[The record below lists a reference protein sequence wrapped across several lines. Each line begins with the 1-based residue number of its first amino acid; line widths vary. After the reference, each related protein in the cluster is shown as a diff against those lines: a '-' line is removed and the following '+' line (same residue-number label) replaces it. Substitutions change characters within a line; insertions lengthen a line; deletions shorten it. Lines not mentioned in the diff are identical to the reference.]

1 MNFDVVFKF
10 LKKLYPNNSE
20 MEVRETCDIFMS
32 QLDKNNTGFI
42 NENQFVANIKR
53 EFRPTELKELLN
65 FDLIPVEVLDE
76 VNMQPSLAGSRI
88 NLRNDSVSKFSINKP
103 KK

>member
-1 MNFDVVFKF
+1 VVFKF

-20 MEVRETCDIFMS
+20 NEVRETCDIFMS

-42 NENQFVANIKR
+42 NENQFVANVKR

-88 NLRNDSVSKFSINKP
+88 NLRNDNVSIF
-103 KK
+103 

>member
-1 MNFDVVFKF
+1 
-10 LKKLYPNNSE
+10 

-42 NENQFVANIKR
+42 NENQFVANVKR

-88 NLRNDSVSKFSINKP
+88 NLRNDNVSNFLILVKIIKILDKDLINP
-103 KK
+103 